1 MTKESLRM
9 SNDQNQAPR
18 TKIVFVHGFLDDR
31 TAWENVLSF
40 FGEDFEGVALDLPGA
55 GAHLNDEGPFTLRR
69 LAESVIAEIDRSNNP
84 VVLVGQSMGAQLSEL
99 AAAARPGRVAGLVL
113 LTPVPL
119 AGVHLTGDA
128 ANSFRSLG
136 GDADAQRQGRLGV
149 SVSLSPRALDTL
161 LASGTAVRPAVVAEV
176 FDAWNNGDAAGTAP
190 SAYAGPTLIVRGL
203 GDPFVTEEVI
213 DAAVLPRFAN
223 ARLVGI
229 ADAGHFPHLE
239 KPEDV
244 TRIVSDFAR
253 SLDRVEA

>member
-1 MTKESLRM
+1 M

-18 TKIVFVHGFLDDR
+18 TKIVLVHGFLDDG
-31 TAWENVLSF
+31 TAWDDVRSLL
-40 FGEDFEGVALDLPGA
+40 GEDFEAVSLDLPGS
-55 GAHLNDEGPFTLRR
+55 GAHLNDEGPFTLHR
-69 LAESVIAEIDRSNNP
+69 LAESVIAEIDRSDNP

-119 AGVHLTGDA
+119 AGVHLAGDA

-149 SVSLSPRALDTL
+149 SVSLTPRALETL
-161 LASGTAVRPAVVAEV
+161 LASGIAVRPAVVAEV
-176 FDAWNNGDAAGTAP
+176 FDAWNNGDTAGATS
-190 SAYAGPTLIVRGL
+190 SAYAGPTLIVRGT
-203 GDPFVTEEVI
+203 GDPFVTQEVI
-213 DAAVLPRFAN
+213 DAGVLPRFAN

-239 KPEDV
+239 KPEEV
-244 TRIVSDFAR
+244 TRIVEDFAR
-253 SLDRVEA
+253 SFDRVKA

>member
-1 MTKESLRM
+1 M

-18 TKIVFVHGFLDDR
+18 TKIVLVHGFLDDR
-31 TAWENVLSF
+31 TAWDDVRSLL
-40 FGEDFEGVALDLPGA
+40 GEDFEAVALDLPGS
-55 GAHLNDEGPFTLRR
+55 GAHLNDEGPFTLHR
-69 LAESVIAEIDRSNNP
+69 LAESVIAEIDRSDNP

-119 AGVHLTGDA
+119 AGVHLAGDA

-149 SVSLSPRALDTL
+149 SVSLTPRALETL
-161 LASGTAVRPAVVAEV
+161 LASGIAVRPAVVAEV
-176 FDAWNNGDAAGTAP
+176 FDAWNNGDTAGATS
-190 SAYAGPTLIVRGL
+190 SAYAGPTLIVRGT
-203 GDPFVTEEVI
+203 GDPFVTQEVI
-213 DAAVLPRFAN
+213 DAGVLPRFAN

-239 KPEDV
+239 KPEEV
-244 TRIVSDFAR
+244 TRIVEDLAR
-253 SLDRVEA
+253 SFDRVKA